1 MNSSPSPLS
10 RTITENRISELS
22 ATIRGIKRY
31 ILLLEQKAEVEG
43 YELNGPQANLEAVA
57 EIQRAQ
63 RLLFQLSWLEHGI
76 MTRAQLREALVCTNC

>member
-10 RTITENRISELS
+10 RTDIENRISTLS
-22 ATIRGIKRY
+22 AAILGIKTD
-31 ILLLEQKAEVEG
+31 ILILEQKAEVEG

-63 RLLFQLSWLEHGI
+63 RLLFQLS